1 MGRLQLLLIPAL
13 MLVLVGC
20 EKRSNKPDPTK
31 GVVSG
36 LVICADTAKPAR
48 FATVS
53 LTPVLKT
60 HTEPSDDP
68 PLAPVATIQT
78 GLDGRFRMEAVPPG
92 EYYAFGTLDGYL
104 DPMRGIDFG
113 QISEKGT
120 TSEQEQAAVKQW
132 KENLVTVKV
141 AVRRVSE
148 ITIELRRAAEITGNV
163 SFDDG
168 SPAIGM
174 HFQLFR
180 KNQKKEWNPVGL
192 PLFNSWTINSTS
204 DSHGRY
210 AVENLAAGE
219 YIICALMPIDSE
231 DIAPRVCLGN
241 VLRRKAARSIKVGEG
256 EIAHGADIAI
266 PISGLRSVSGHVE
279 AVEDGHELS
288 HATVTLLYADDREQA
303 RKVAIDTDGT
313 FRFEYVPEDSYIL
326 RVSDAK
332 DQAEG
337 EGSDRNEQLYSEKEM
352 PVHVHSDLNDLNV
365 LLTRSTTHM
374 RSVE

>member
-1 MGRLQLLLIPAL
+1 MARLQLLWVLAAV
-13 MLVLVGC
+13 LVVVGC

-31 GVVSG
+31 GVVTG
-36 LVICADTAKPAR
+36 IVLCADTGKPAR
-48 FATVS
+48 FATVN
-53 LTPVLKT
+53 LTPVPKT

-120 TSEQEQAAVKQW
+120 TTEQELEAVKQW
-132 KENLVTVKV
+132 KENLVGVKV

-148 ITIELRRAAEITGNV
+148 IAIELRRAAEIEGNV

-180 KNQKKEWNPVGL
+180 KNPKKEWNSVGL
-192 PLFNSWTINSTS
+192 PLFNNWAINSTS

-210 AVENLAAGE
+210 SVENLAAGE
-219 YIICALMPIDSE
+219 YVVCALMPIDSE
-231 DIAPRVCLGN
+231 DVAPRVCLGN
-241 VLRRKAARSIKVGEG
+241 VLRRKAASAIKVSEG
-256 EIAHGADIAI
+256 EIAHGADIVI
-266 PISGLRSVSGHVE
+266 PISGLRSIAGQVE
-279 AVEDGHELS
+279 AVQDGHRIS

-303 RKVAIDTDGT
+303 RKSSIDGDGS

-326 RVSDAK
+326 RVSEAK
-332 DQAEG
+332 DDADG
-337 EGSDRNEQLYSEKEM
+337 EQSGSEHTYSEREIAL
-352 PVHVHSDLNDLNV
+352 HVCSDLTDVNV
-365 LLTRSTTHM
+365 ALTRTANATQ
-374 RSVE
+374 

>member
-1 MGRLQLLLIPAL
+1 MGRLQLLLIAVV
-13 MLVLVGC
+13 LVLLTGC

-31 GVVSG
+31 GAVSG
-36 LVICADTAKPAR
+36 IVICADTAKPAR
-48 FATVS
+48 FATVN
-53 LTPVLKT
+53 LTPIPKAHL
-60 HTEPSDDP
+60 EPNDDP

-92 EYYAFGTLDGYL
+92 DYYAFGTLDGYL
-104 DPMRGIDFG
+104 DPMRGLDFG

-120 TSEQEQAAVKQW
+120 TSEQELAAVRQW
-132 KENLVTVKV
+132 KENLVEVKV

-148 ITIELRRAAEITGNV
+148 ITIALRRAAEIDGNV

-180 KNQKKEWNPVGL
+180 RNPRKEWGPVGL
-192 PLFNSWTINSTS
+192 PLFNNWAINSTS

-219 YIICALMPIDSE
+219 YIVCALMPVDSE

-241 VLRRKAARSIKVGEG
+241 VLRRKAANSIKVSEG
-256 EIAHGADIAI
+256 EIAHGADIVI
-266 PISGLRSVSGHVE
+266 PVSGLRTVAGRVE
-279 AVEDGHELS
+279 AVEDGHALS

-303 RKVAIDTDGT
+303 RKASIDSDGT

-326 RVSDAK
+326 RVSEAK
-332 DQAEG
+332 DDAEG
-337 EGSDRNEQLYSEKEM
+337 EGNERGYSEKEM
-352 PVHVHSDLNDLNV
+352 PLHVHSDLNDANI
-365 LLTRSTTHM
+365 LLTRAAAHN
-374 RSVE
+374 R

>member
-1 MGRLQLLLIPAL
+1 MARLQLVWVVSFVLLLA
-13 MLVLVGC
+13 GC

-36 LVICADTAKPAR
+36 VVICADTAKPAR

-53 LTPVLKT
+53 LTPIPKI
-60 HTEPSDDP
+60 HSEPNDDP

-78 GLDGRFRMEAVPPG
+78 GLDGRFRMEAVPAG

-104 DPMRGIDFG
+104 DPMRGLDFG
-113 QISEKGT
+113 QISDKGT
-120 TSEQEQAAVKQW
+120 SMEQELAAVTQW
-132 KENLVTVKV
+132 KENLVAVKV

-148 ITIELRRAAEITGNV
+148 ITIELRRAAEIDGSV

-180 KNQKKEWNPVGL
+180 KNPRKEWNPVGI
-192 PLFNSWTINSTS
+192 PLFNNWTINSTS

-219 YIICALMPIDSE
+219 YVVCTLLPIESE

-241 VLRRKAARSIKVGEG
+241 VLRRKAASSIKVSEG
-256 EIAHGADIAI
+256 EIAHGADIVI
-266 PISGLRSVSGHVE
+266 PISGLRTVGGRVE
-279 AVEDGHELS
+279 AVEDGHS
-288 HATVTLLYADDREQA
+288 PAHATVTLLYADDREQA
-303 RKVAIDTDGT
+303 RKSAVENDGS
-313 FRFEYVPEDSYIL
+313 FRFEYVPEDGYIL

-332 DQAEG
+332 DDAEG
-337 EGSDRNEQLYSEKEM
+337 EGKERMYSEKEM
-352 PVHVHSDLNDLNV
+352 PLHVRSDLNYVNI
-365 LLTRSTTHM
+365 LLSRSAGHNQ
-374 RSVE
+374 

>member
-1 MGRLQLLLIPAL
+1 MARLQLLWVVTFV
-13 MLVLVGC
+13 VLLAGC

-36 LVICADTAKPAR
+36 VVICGDTAKPAR

-53 LTPVLKT
+53 LTPIPIA
-60 HTEPSDDP
+60 HPEPSDDP

-120 TSEQEQAAVKQW
+120 TTEQEMAAVKQW
-132 KENLVTVKV
+132 KENLVAVKV

-148 ITIELRRAAEITGNV
+148 ITIELRRAAEIDGNV

-180 KNQKKEWNPVGL
+180 KNPKKEWNAVGL
-192 PLFNSWTINSTS
+192 PLFSNWTISTTS

-219 YIICALMPIDSE
+219 YVVCALMPMDSE

-241 VLRRKAARSIKVGEG
+241 VLRRKSASSVEVSEG
-256 EIAHGADIAI
+256 EVAHGADIVI
-266 PISGLRSVSGHVE
+266 PISGLRSVGGRVE
-279 AVEDGHELS
+279 AVEDGHAPA

-303 RKVAIDTDGT
+303 RRAAIDNEGI

-332 DQAEG
+332 DEAEG
-337 EGSDRNEQLYSEKEM
+337 EGKERMYLEKEI
-352 PVHVHSDLNDLNV
+352 PLHVRSDLNVEAV
-365 LLTRSTTHM
+365 LTLRRTGRIGD
-374 RSVE
+374 R

>member
-1 MGRLQLLLIPAL
+1 MARFQLLWVVAVILPLA
-13 MLVLVGC
+13 GC

-36 LVICADTAKPAR
+36 IVLCSDTGKPAR
-48 FATVS
+48 FAAVS
-53 LTPVLKT
+53 LTPVPKT
-60 HTEPSDDP
+60 HAEPSDDP

-113 QISEKGT
+113 EISDKGT
-120 TSEQEQAAVKQW
+120 TNEQEAAAVQQW
-132 KENLVTVKV
+132 KEYLVPVKV

-148 ITIELRRAAEITGNV
+148 IAIELRRAAEIEGNV

-180 KNQKKEWNPVGL
+180 KNRKKQWNSVGL
-192 PLFNSWTINSTS
+192 PLFNNWTINSTS

-210 AVENLAAGE
+210 ALENLAAGE
-219 YIICALMPIDSE
+219 YIVCAMMPIDSE
-231 DIAPRVCLGN
+231 DAAPRVCLGN
-241 VLRRKAARSIKVGEG
+241 VLRRKAASSIKVSEG
-256 EIAHGADIAI
+256 EIAHGADIVI
-266 PISGLRSVSGHVE
+266 PISGLRSIAGHIE
-279 AVEDGHELS
+279 AVQDGHPLS
-288 HATVTLLYADDREQA
+288 HATVALLYADDREQA
-303 RKVAIDTDGT
+303 RKGSIDNDGT

-326 RVSDAK
+326 RVSEAK
-332 DQAEG
+332 DETEG
-337 EGSDRNEQLYSEKEM
+337 EQSGSERTYSEKEIAL
-352 PVHVHSDLNDLNV
+352 HVHSDLSDVNV
-365 LLTRSTTHM
+365 ALTRTAAPT
-374 RSVE
+374 RD

>member
-1 MGRLQLLLIPAL
+1 MARRQLLWMAGLIV
-13 MLVLVGC
+13 VLTGC

-36 LVICADTAKPAR
+36 VVLCGDTGKPAR

-53 LTPVLKT
+53 LTPVPQM
-60 HTEPSDDP
+60 HSEPSDAP

-78 GLDGRFRMEAVPPG
+78 GLDGRFRMEAVPSG
-92 EYYAFGTLDGYL
+92 EYYAFATLDGYL

-113 QISEKGT
+113 EIRDKGT
-120 TSEQEQAAVKQW
+120 TTEQELAAVKQW
-132 KENLVTVKV
+132 KENLVPVKV

-148 ITIELRRAAEITGNV
+148 VNLGLRRAAEIDGNV

-180 KNQKKEWNPVGL
+180 KNPKKEWNPVGL
-192 PLFNSWTINSTS
+192 PLFNNWTINSTS

-210 AVENLAAGE
+210 AVENLPAGE
-219 YIICALMPIDSE
+219 YIVCALMPIDSE
-231 DIAPRVCLGN
+231 DVAPRVCLGN
-241 VLRRKAARSIKVGEG
+241 ALRRKVASSIKVNEG
-256 EIAHGADIAI
+256 EVTHGADIVI
-266 PISGLRSVSGHVE
+266 PISGLRTIAGHVE
-279 AVEDGHELS
+279 AVQDGHPIP

-303 RKVAIDTDGT
+303 RNGSIESDGS

-326 RVSDAK
+326 RVSEAK
-332 DQAEG
+332 DEAEG
-337 EGSDRNEQLYSEKEM
+337 EGSERLYSEKEL
-352 PVHVHSDLNDLNV
+352 PLHVRSDLNDVNV
-365 LLTRSTTHM
+365 WLTRAAAHM
-374 RSVE
+374 

>member
-1 MGRLQLLLIPAL
+1 MGRLQLLWVVGLILLLA
-13 MLVLVGC
+13 GC

-36 LVICADTAKPAR
+36 VVLCADTEKPAR

-53 LTPVLKT
+53 LTPIPEI
-60 HTEPSDDP
+60 HPEPNDDP
-68 PLAPVATIQT
+68 PLAPMATIQT

-113 QISEKGT
+113 EISEKGT
-120 TSEQEQAAVKQW
+120 TTDQELSAVRQW
-132 KENLVTVKV
+132 KENLVAVKV

-148 ITIELRRAAEITGNV
+148 IKIDLRRAAEIVGNV

-180 KNQKKEWNPVGL
+180 KSPKKQWGPVGL
-192 PLFNSWTINSTS
+192 PLFNNWAINSTS
-204 DSHGRY
+204 DSHGNF

-219 YIICALMPIDSE
+219 YIVCALMPIDSE
-231 DIAPRVCLGN
+231 DIAPRVCMGN
-241 VLRRKAARSIKVGEG
+241 VLRRKAATSIKVNEG
-256 EIAHGADIAI
+256 EIVRGADIVI
-266 PISGLRSVSGHVE
+266 PVSGLRTLAGRVE
-279 AVEDGHELS
+279 AVEDGHS
-288 HATVTLLYADDREQA
+288 PAHATVTLLYADDSEQA
-303 RKVAIDTDGT
+303 RKVAIDNDGS

-326 RVSDAK
+326 RVTDAK
-332 DQAEG
+332 DDAEG
-337 EGSDRNEQLYSEKEM
+337 EGSERLYAEKEM
-352 PVHVHSDLNDLNV
+352 PLHVRSDLSDVN
-365 LLTRSTTHM
+365 LLLARVPAHS
-374 RSVE
+374 R

>member
-1 MGRLQLLLIPAL
+1 MGRLQLLWVAAA
-13 MLVLVGC
+13 VLFAIGC

-36 LVICADTAKPAR
+36 VVICADTAKPAR

-53 LTPVLKT
+53 LTPIPRT
-60 HTEPSDDP
+60 HAEPSDDP
-68 PLAPVATIQT
+68 PLAPVATILT

-113 QISEKGT
+113 QIREKGT
-120 TSEQEQAAVKQW
+120 TTEQEVAAVKQW

-148 ITIELRRAAEITGNV
+148 ISIELRRAAEIGGTV
-163 SFDDG
+163 TFDDG

-180 KNQKKEWNPVGL
+180 KNPKKEWNSVGL
-192 PLFNSWTINSTS
+192 PLFNNWAISSTS

-210 AVENLAAGE
+210 TVENLGAGE
-219 YIICALMPIDSE
+219 YIVCAMMPIDSE
-231 DIAPRVCLGN
+231 DIAPRVCMGN
-241 VLRRKAARSIKVGEG
+241 VLRRKSATSIKVSEG
-256 EIAHGADIAI
+256 ELAPGADIVI
-266 PISGLRSVSGHVE
+266 PISGLRSVGGRVE
-279 AVEDGHELS
+279 AVVDGHAPS
-288 HATVTLLYADDREQA
+288 HATVTLLYADDHEQA
-303 RKVAIDTDGT
+303 RKATTDSDGS

-332 DQAEG
+332 DEAEG
-337 EGSDRNEQLYSEKEM
+337 EGSERLYSDKET
-352 PVHVHSDLNDLNV
+352 PLHVRSDLNDVNI
-365 LLTRSTTHM
+365 LLTRAATHM
-374 RSVE
+374 

>member
-1 MGRLQLLLIPAL
+1 MARLQLLWIV
-13 MLVLVGC
+13 VLVFLLAGC

-36 LVICADTAKPAR
+36 LLICADTAKPAR
-48 FATVS
+48 FATVN
-53 LTPVLKT
+53 LTPIPKA
-60 HTEPSDDP
+60 HSEPNDDP

-120 TSEQEQAAVKQW
+120 TSEQELAAIKQW
-132 KENLVTVKV
+132 KDNLMTVKV

-148 ITIELRRAAEITGNV
+148 ITIELRRAAEIDGNV

-180 KNQKKEWNPVGL
+180 KNPKKEWGAVGL
-192 PLFNSWTINSTS
+192 QLFNNWAITSTS
-204 DSHGRY
+204 DSHGHY

-219 YIICALMPIDSE
+219 YVVCAMMPVDSE

-241 VLRRKAARSIKVGEG
+241 VLRRKTASSIKVSEG
-256 EIAHGADIAI
+256 EVARGADIVI
-266 PISGLRSVSGHVE
+266 PVSGLRTVGGRVE
-279 AVEDGHELS
+279 AMEDGHAPS

-303 RKVAIDTDGT
+303 RKASIDGDGS
-313 FRFEYVPEDSYIL
+313 FRFEYVPEDSYTL
-326 RVSDAK
+326 RVSKAK
-332 DQAEG
+332 DDVE
-337 EGSDRNEQLYSEKEM
+337 EGSNRSERLYSEKEI
-352 PVHVHSDLNDLNV
+352 PLYVHGDLNDVNI
-365 LLTRSTTHM
+365 LLTRTPAHN
-374 RSVE
+374 

>member
-1 MGRLQLLLIPAL
+1 MERLQLVLIAVP
-13 MLVLVGC
+13 LVILAGC

-36 LVICADTAKPAR
+36 LVICADTTKPAR
-48 FATVS
+48 FATVN
-53 LTPVLKT
+53 LTPIPKP
-60 HTEPSDDP
+60 HSEPNDDP
-68 PLAPVATIQT
+68 PLAPVASIQT

-104 DPMRGIDFG
+104 EPMRGLDFT

-120 TSEQEQAAVKQW
+120 TSEQEMAAVKQW
-132 KENLVTVKV
+132 KENLVPVEV

-148 ITIELRRAAEITGNV
+148 ITIELRRAAEIDGTV
-163 SFDDG
+163 TFDDG

-180 KNQKKEWNPVGL
+180 KNARKEWGPVGL
-192 PLFNSWTINSTS
+192 PLFSSWAINSTS
-204 DSHGRY
+204 DSHGHY

-219 YIICALMPIDSE
+219 YIVCALMPIDSE

-241 VLRRKAARSIKVGEG
+241 VVRRKAATSIKVTEG
-256 EIAHGADIAI
+256 EIARGADIVI
-266 PISGLRSVSGHVE
+266 PISGLRTVSGRVE
-279 AVEDGHELS
+279 AVEDGHALA

-303 RKVAIDTDGT
+303 RKAPIDSDGN

-326 RVSDAK
+326 RVTEAK
-332 DQAEG
+332 DDAEAEG
-337 EGSDRNEQLYSEKEM
+337 SERAYSEKEM
-352 PVHVHSDLNDLNV
+352 PLHVRSDLSDVNV
-365 LLTRSTTHM
+365 VLTRAAVHN
-374 RSVE
+374 

>member
-1 MGRLQLLLIPAL
+1 MGRRQLLWVAGLI
-13 MLVLVGC
+13 VLLAGC

-36 LVICADTAKPAR
+36 IVICGDTGKPAR

-53 LTPVLKT
+53 LTPLPQI
-60 HTEPSDDP
+60 HAEPSDDP
-68 PLAPVATIQT
+68 PLAPGATIQT
-78 GLDGRFRMEAVPPG
+78 GLDGRFRIEAVPPG

-120 TSEQEQAAVKQW
+120 TSEQELDAVKQW
-132 KENLVTVKV
+132 KENLVAVKV

-148 ITIELRRAAEITGNV
+148 ISIELHRAAEIDGNV

-168 SPAIGM
+168 SPAVGM

-180 KNQKKEWNPVGL
+180 KSPKREWNPVGL
-192 PLFNSWTINSTS
+192 PLFNNWSINSTS

-210 AVENLAAGE
+210 SIQNLAAGE
-219 YIICALMPIDSE
+219 YIVCALMPIDSE

-241 VLRRKAARSIKVGEG
+241 VHRRKAASSIKVSEG
-256 EIAHGADIAI
+256 EIAHGADLVV
-266 PISGLRSVSGHVE
+266 PISGLRNITGHVE
-279 AVEDGHELS
+279 AVQDGHPIP

-303 RKVAIDTDGT
+303 RKGSVDSDGS

-326 RVSDAK
+326 RVSEAK
-332 DQAEG
+332 DEAQEQG
-337 EGSDRNEQLYSEKEM
+337 NERLYLEKEM
-352 PVHVHSDLNDLNV
+352 PLQVRSDLHDVNV
-365 LLTRSTTHM
+365 WVTRAPGQM
-374 RSVE
+374 

>member
-1 MGRLQLLLIPAL
+1 MARLQLLWI
-13 MLVLVGC
+13 VLPILLLAGC

-36 LVICADTAKPAR
+36 VVICADTAKPAR

-53 LTPVLKT
+53 LTPIPKA
-60 HTEPSDDP
+60 HSEPSDDP

-113 QISEKGT
+113 EISGKGT
-120 TSEQEQAAVKQW
+120 TSEQELAAIRQW

-148 ITIELRRAAEITGNV
+148 ITVGLRRAAEIDGNV

-180 KNQKKEWNPVGL
+180 KNPKKEWGPVGL
-192 PLFNSWTINSTS
+192 PLFNNWAITSTS
-204 DSHGRY
+204 DSHGHY

-219 YIICALMPIDSE
+219 YVVCAMMPIDSE

-241 VLRRKAARSIKVGEG
+241 VLRRKAASSLKVSEG
-256 EIAHGADIAI
+256 EVAHGADIVI
-266 PISGLRSVSGHVE
+266 PVSGLRTVGGRVE
-279 AVEDGHELS
+279 AMEDGHAPS

-303 RKVAIDTDGT
+303 RKAPIDSDGT

-326 RVSDAK
+326 RVTEAK
-332 DQAEG
+332 DDAE
-337 EGSDRNEQLYSEKEM
+337 EGAGQSERLYSEKET
-352 PVHVHSDLNDLNV
+352 PLHVHSDLNDVNI
-365 LLTRSTTHM
+365 LLTLRPVHN
-374 RSVE
+374 

>member
-1 MGRLQLLLIPAL
+1 MGRLQLLWIVAFV
-13 MLVLVGC
+13 MLVAGC

-36 LVICADTAKPAR
+36 VVICSDTAKPAR

-53 LTPVLKT
+53 LTPIPKS
-60 HTEPSDDP
+60 HAEPSDDP

-104 DPMRGIDFG
+104 DPVRGIDFG
-113 QISEKGT
+113 QIKEKGT
-120 TSEQEQAAVKQW
+120 TTEQELAAVKQW
-132 KENLVTVKV
+132 KENLVAVKV
-141 AVRRVSE
+141 AVRRISE
-148 ITIELRRAAEITGNV
+148 ITIAVRRAAEIEGNV

-174 HFQLFR
+174 RFQLFR
-180 KNQKKEWNPVGL
+180 RNPKKEWNSVGL
-192 PLFNSWTINSTS
+192 PLFNNWAINSTS
-204 DSHGRY
+204 DSHGHY

-219 YIICALMPIDSE
+219 YIVCALMPIDSE

-241 VLRRKAARSIKVGEG
+241 VLRRKAASSIKVSEG
-256 EIAHGADIAI
+256 EVARGADIVI
-266 PISGLRSVSGHVE
+266 PISGLRSVGGRVE
-279 AVEDGHELS
+279 AVEDGHSPS

-303 RKVAIDTDGT
+303 RKTSIDNDGS

-326 RVSDAK
+326 RVSEAK
-332 DQAEG
+332 DEAEG
-337 EGSDRNEQLYSEKEM
+337 EGSERLYSEREIALR
-352 PVHVHSDLNDLNV
+352 VHSDLNDVNV
-365 LLTRSTTHM
+365 LLTRAPAHN
-374 RSVE
+374 

>member
-1 MGRLQLLLIPAL
+1 MGRLQLLLIVAL
-13 MLVLVGC
+13 ILPLAGC

-36 LVICADTAKPAR
+36 IVICADTAKPAR

-53 LTPVLKT
+53 LTPIPKA
-60 HTEPSDDP
+60 HPEPSDDP

-113 QISEKGT
+113 EISEKGT
-120 TSEQEQAAVKQW
+120 TTEQELAAVKQW
-132 KENLVTVKV
+132 KENLVPVKV

-148 ITIELRRAAEITGNV
+148 ISLELRRAAGIEGSV

-180 KNQKKEWNPVGL
+180 KNPKKNWNSVGL
-192 PLFNSWTINSTS
+192 PLFNNWAINSVS

-219 YIICALMPIDSE
+219 YIVCALMPIDSE

-241 VLRRKAARSIKVGEG
+241 ALRRKTATSIKVSEG
-256 EIAHGADIAI
+256 EVAHGADIVI
-266 PISGLRSVSGHVE
+266 PISGLRSVAGHID
-279 AVEDGHELS
+279 AMQDGHALS

-303 RKVAIDTDGT
+303 RKAEIDKDGS
-313 FRFEYVPEDSYIL
+313 FRFEYVPEENYIL
-326 RVSDAK
+326 RVTDAK
-332 DQAEG
+332 DESEG
-337 EGSDRNEQLYSEKEM
+337 DSGEKLYSDREIPL
-352 PVHVHSDLNDLNV
+352 HVHSDLNDV
-365 LLTRSTTHM
+365 
-374 RSVE
+374 SVSLSRTPAHPG

>member
-1 MGRLQLLLIPAL
+1 MARLQLLWVIAL
-13 MLVLVGC
+13 LLLLAGC

-36 LVICADTAKPAR
+36 TVICADTAKPAR

-53 LTPVLKT
+53 LTPIPKT
-60 HTEPSDDP
+60 HVEPSDDP
-68 PLAPVATIQT
+68 PLAPLATILT

-113 QISEKGT
+113 EISDKGT
-120 TSEQEQAAVKQW
+120 TTEQELTAVRQW
-132 KENLVTVKV
+132 KENLVPVKV

-148 ITIELRRAAEITGNV
+148 ITIELHRAAEIVGNV

-180 KNQKKEWNPVGL
+180 KNPKKEWNAVGL
-192 PLFNSWTINSTS
+192 PLFNNWAINSTS

-210 AVENLAAGE
+210 AVENLAAGQ
-219 YIICALMPIDSE
+219 YIVCALMPIESE

-241 VLRRKAARSIKVGEG
+241 VLRRKEASSIKVSEG
-256 EIAHGADIAI
+256 EVAHGADIVI

-279 AVEDGHELS
+279 AVEDGHPPS

-303 RKVAIDTDGT
+303 RKASIDNDGS
-313 FRFEYVPEDSYIL
+313 FRFEYVAEDSYIL
-326 RVSDAK
+326 RVSEAK
-332 DQAEG
+332 DEAEG
-337 EGSDRNEQLYSEKEM
+337 EGKARMYPEKEM
-352 PVHVHSDLNDLNV
+352 PLHVRSDLNDVNILLN
-365 LLTRSTTHM
+365 RSASH
-374 RSVE
+374 VQ

>member
-1 MGRLQLLLIPAL
+1 MARLQLLFVVAL
-13 MLVLVGC
+13 MFLLAGC

-36 LVICADTAKPAR
+36 VVICADTAKPAR

-53 LTPVLKT
+53 LTPIPKA
-60 HTEPSDDP
+60 HSDPSDDP
-68 PLAPVATIQT
+68 PLAPMGTILT

-120 TSEQEQAAVKQW
+120 TTEQELAAVKQW
-132 KENLVTVKV
+132 KENLVKVKV

-148 ITIELRRAAEITGNV
+148 ITIELHRAAEIGGNV

-180 KNQKKEWNPVGL
+180 KNPKEEWNAVGL
-192 PLFNSWTINSTS
+192 PLFNNWTINSTS

-210 AVENLAAGE
+210 ALENLAEGE
-219 YIICALMPIDSE
+219 YIVCTMMPIESE

-241 VLRRKAARSIKVGEG
+241 VLRRKAATSIKVTEG
-256 EIAHGADIAI
+256 EIAHGADIVI
-266 PISGLRSVSGHVE
+266 PISGLRTVSGHVE
-279 AVEDGHELS
+279 AVEDGHAPS
-288 HATVTLLYADDREQA
+288 HATVTLLYADDHEQA
-303 RKVAIDTDGT
+303 RKASIDADGI

-326 RVSDAK
+326 RVSEAK
-332 DQAEG
+332 DEAEG
-337 EGSDRNEQLYSEKEM
+337 EGSDRKERLYVEKEIAL
-352 PVHVHSDLNDLNV
+352 HVHSDLNDVNIS
-365 LLTRSTTHM
+365 LTHAATHM
-374 RSVE
+374 

>member
-1 MGRLQLLLIPAL
+1 MRCRQLFWVAGVIIAL
-13 MLVLVGC
+13 AGC

-36 LVICADTAKPAR
+36 LVICGDTGKPAR

-53 LTPVLKT
+53 LTPIPQP
-60 HTEPSDDP
+60 HSEPSDDP
-68 PLAPVATIQT
+68 PLGPVATIQT

-92 EYYAFGTLDGYL
+92 EYFAFGTLDGYL

-120 TSEQEQAAVKQW
+120 TSEQEQAAIKQW
-132 KENLVTVKV
+132 QENLVTVKV

-148 ITIELRRAAEITGNV
+148 ITVELRRAAEIEGNV

-180 KNQKKEWNPVGL
+180 KNPKKEWNSVGI
-192 PLFNSWTINSTS
+192 PLFNNWAINSTS
-204 DSHGRY
+204 DSHGHY

-219 YIICALMPIDSE
+219 YIVCALMPIDSE

-241 VLRRKAARSIKVGEG
+241 AFRKKAASSITVSEG
-256 EIAHGADIAI
+256 EVVRGADIVI
-266 PISGLRSVSGHVE
+266 PVSGLRNVSGHVD
-279 AVEDGHELS
+279 AVQDGHS
-288 HATVTLLYADDREQA
+288 IAHATVTLLYADDREQA
-303 RKVAIDTDGT
+303 RKGSIDSDGS

-326 RVSDAK
+326 RVSEAK
-332 DQAEG
+332 DEAEG
-337 EGSDRNEQLYSEKEM
+337 EANERLYLEKEI
-352 PVHVHSDLNDLNV
+352 PLHVRSDLNDVNV
-365 LLTRSTTHM
+365 SLTRAPARM
-374 RSVE
+374 

>member
-1 MGRLQLLLIPAL
+1 MARLQLLWIVAL
-13 MLVLVGC
+13 VFLLAGC

-36 LVICADTAKPAR
+36 MVICGDTAKPAR

-53 LTPVLKT
+53 LAPIPKA
-60 HTEPSDDP
+60 HSEPSPDP
-68 PLAPVATIQT
+68 PLARAETIQT

-113 QISEKGT
+113 EISEKGT
-120 TSEQEQAAVKQW
+120 TAEQEAAAVQQW

-148 ITIELRRAAEITGNV
+148 IAIELRRAAEIGGNV

-180 KNQKKEWNPVGL
+180 KTPKKEWNSVGL
-192 PLFNSWTINSTS
+192 PLFNNWTINSTS
-204 DSHGRY
+204 DSHGNY
-210 AVENLAAGE
+210 ALDNLAAGE
-219 YIICALMPIDSE
+219 YIVCAMMPIDSE
-231 DIAPRVCLGN
+231 DVAPRVCLGN
-241 VLRRKAARSIKVGEG
+241 VFRRKAATSMKVSEG
-256 EIAHGADIAI
+256 EIAHGADIVI
-266 PISGLRSVSGHVE
+266 PISGLRSIAGHVE
-279 AVEDGHELS
+279 AVQDGHALS

-303 RKVAIDTDGT
+303 RKGTIDNDGT
-313 FRFEYVPEDSYIL
+313 FRFEYVPEDSYLL
-326 RVSDAK
+326 RISGGKDDTGGEESESRPQPTYSD
-332 DQAEG
+332 
-337 EGSDRNEQLYSEKEM
+337 KEIAL
-352 PVHVHSDLNDLNV
+352 HVHSDLSDVNV
-365 LLTRSTTHM
+365 ALTRAAIHQ
-374 RSVE
+374 

>member
-1 MGRLQLLLIPAL
+1 MARVQLLWVVAL
-13 MLVLVGC
+13 LLLVAGC

-36 LVICADTAKPAR
+36 VVICADTAKPAR

-53 LTPVLKT
+53 LTPIPKL
-60 HTEPSDDP
+60 HSEPSDDP
-68 PLAPVATIQT
+68 PLAPAATILT

-113 QISEKGT
+113 QISDKGT
-120 TSEQEQAAVKQW
+120 TSEQELAAIKQW

-148 ITIELRRAAEITGNV
+148 ITIELRRAAEIGGNV

-180 KNQKKEWNPVGL
+180 KSLKREWNSVGL
-192 PLFNSWTINSTS
+192 PLFNNWAINSTS
-204 DSHGRY
+204 NSHGNY

-219 YIICALMPIDSE
+219 YIVCALMPIDSE

-241 VLRRKAARSIKVGEG
+241 VLRRKAASTIKVSEG
-256 EIAHGADIAI
+256 EIAQGADIVI
-266 PISGLRSVSGHVE
+266 PLAGLRTVSGHVE
-279 AVEDGHELS
+279 AVDDGHAPA

-303 RKVAIDTDGT
+303 RKASVDSEGG
-313 FRFEYVPEDSYIL
+313 FRFEYVPEDSYFL
-326 RVSDAK
+326 RVSEAK
-332 DQAEG
+332 DEAEG
-337 EGSDRNEQLYSEKEM
+337 EGRERLYREKEIAL
-352 PVHVHSDLNDLNV
+352 HVHSDLNDVNV
-365 LLTRSTTHM
+365 MLTRAAA
-374 RSVE
+374 RK